1 MHVREGRPSI
11 TAALVSFARGVGVQE
26 PIPDPLAGE
35 LIPGPLGAALRSVR
49 DSQRMR
55 PFGRTFLRYA
65 SLGLVD
71 HVSLRTIAIDAFVA
85 DAVDQGIDQCVILGA
100 GLDARAYRLS
110 ALAGKK
116 VFEVDHPS
124 TQRFKRSRSRRL
136 PAPVAELVYVSV
148 DFGREALDDRLVE
161 AGFDP
166 SARTLFLW
174 EGVTMYLTPEA
185 VDETLSRLS
194 RLAAPGSMLA
204 TTYSIPNPLGSASGE
219 FAKKLLFGAVF
230 GEPMIGEFTSDAI
243 RSMLEAH
250 GFRVVRDDHDDAWA
264 RAASIDGHITKLFQG
279 ERLVVARKD

>member
-1 MHVREGRPSI
+1 VREGRPSI
-11 TAALVSFARGVGVQE
+11 TAALVSFARGVGVTE

-49 DSQRMR
+49 DSEAMR
-55 PFGRTFLRYA
+55 PLGRAFLRYA

-71 HVSLRTIAIDAFVA
+71 HVSLRTLAIDAFVA
-85 DAVDQGIDQCVILGA
+85 EAVDQGIEQCVILGA

-136 PAPVAELVYVSV
+136 PAPVAELIYVSV
-148 DFGREALDDRLVE
+148 DFGREALDERLIE
-161 AGFDP
+161 AGFDAAAP
-166 SARTLFLW
+166 TLFLW

-185 VDETLSRLS
+185 VDETLTRLS

-204 TTYSIPNPLGSASGE
+204 TTYSVPNPLGSASGE
-219 FAKKLLFGAVF
+219 LAKKLLFSAIF
-230 GEPMIGEFTSDAI
+230 GEPMVGEFTPDAM
-243 RSMLEAH
+243 RAMLEAH
-250 GFRVVRDDHDDAWA
+250 GFSVIRDDQDDAWA
-264 RAASIDGHITKLFQG
+264 RAASIDGHIARLFQG
-279 ERLVVARKD
+279 ERLVVSRRA